1 MWSQWEFNYQVRKA
15 LHLWG
20 WSNGTSFSL
29 LCMCQCAHIH
39 IYVFLYVSSALKQIH
54 WYLYWLI
61 QNLFHQAW
69 LYRCLFVFLFHFHM
83 LPGRLYL
90 ILYFTHRLISD
101 IWFFAG
107 RRARWLMPLQ
117 TWTTRKPSASLTTT
131 TDQSALASGRQSVP
145 APNCSSA
152 PASRPWQVRGHKQIS
167 AHAYSHL
174 HKYRH
179 CRHLTVLSV
188 HIQNE

>member
-1 MWSQWEFNYQVRKA
+1 MRKA

-61 QNLFHQAW
+61 QNIFHQAW
-69 LYRCLFVFLFHFHM
+69 LYRCFFLISFLYVTRKTLSHPLFHTQADI
-83 LPGRLYL
+83 R
-90 ILYFTHRLISD
+90 YFDS

-107 RRARWLMPLQ
+107 RQARWLMPLQ